1 MEMSMWLALVSIA
14 LGTYLLRLLPYLW
27 MKDALMKKSLEGGI
41 NAMPSWITILGPTM
55 IAAMF
60 GTSLVPAHLD
70 TISWL
75 ATGAGTLA
83 TFAVWTRTRSLGLP
97 VLCGVAAFGVI
108 MLWR

>member
-1 MEMSMWLALVSIA
+1 METSMWLALASIA

-27 MKDALMKKSLEGGI
+27 MKAALTKKQMEGGI
-41 NAMPSWITILGPTM
+41 SAMPSWLTILGPTM

-75 ATGAGTLA
+75 ATGAGTLV
-83 TFAVWTRTRSLGLP
+83 TFAVWTRTRSMGLP
-97 VLCGVAAFGVI
+97 ILCGVAAFGMI
-108 MLWR
+108 MLSL